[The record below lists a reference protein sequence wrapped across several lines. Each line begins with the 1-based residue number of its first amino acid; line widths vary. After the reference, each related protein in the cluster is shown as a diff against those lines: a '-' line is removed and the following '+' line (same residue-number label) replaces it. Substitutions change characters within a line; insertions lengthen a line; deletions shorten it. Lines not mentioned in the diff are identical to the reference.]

1 MTSLLFLTLAACG
14 LQSAPDIDPDQL
26 SQWIYDA
33 VMETVTH
40 AKAENSDRALEAW
53 RSAQLHFDS
62 KMEPALRYY
71 TEEQRDVT
79 ALEYRLGRI
88 RDAITAGEY
97 SAGNHLP
104 IPFSPTSRRWPEHS
118 PKTRGSTDALTSTR
132 ALASTDSVNERL
144 MSLSDDRSS
153 V

>member
-26 SQWIYDA
+26 SQWIDDA

-53 RSAQLHFDS
+53 RSAPLHFDS
-62 KMEPALRYY
+62 NMEPALRSS

-79 ALEYRLGRI
+79 ALE
-88 RDAITAGEY
+88 
-97 SAGNHLP
+97 
-104 IPFSPTSRRWPEHS
+104 
-118 PKTRGSTDALTSTR
+118 
-132 ALASTDSVNERL
+132 
-144 MSLSDDRSS
+144 
-153 V
+153 